1 MKFRTLFAIAICLS
15 SNCLF
20 ADTPTDAPLLPDNQP
35 VLQHNATLHYIAPEK
50 ENSNVTR
57 LQHEARSKVLT
68 QNDLKQSRR
77 KQVGTSRKPE
87 TRQCSAGSL
96 P

>member
-35 VLQHNATLHYIAPEK
+35 VLQQNATSTK
-50 ENSNVTR
+50 
-57 LQHEARSKVLT
+57 
-68 QNDLKQSRR
+68 SRQ
-77 KQVGTSRKPE
+77 KKKTATSRDCSTNPE
-87 TRQCSAGSL
+87 AKSSPKTS
-96 P
+96 